1 MHSVRWGTVYFGS
14 VSCTGPTVDPV
25 SFMHISQGL
34 LLCTVGVWVVAG
46 HEMLPLP
53 TNSIL
58 ISSPH
63 PIMAAS
69 GWYTC

>member
-1 MHSVRWGTVYFGS
+1 MHSVRCGIVYFGA

-25 SFMHISQGL
+25 SFMHISQGGR
-34 LLCTVGVWVVAG
+34 LLCTVGTWVVAG
-46 HEMLPLP
+46 NEMLPLP

-63 PIMAAS
+63 PIMATSWAE
-69 GWYTC
+69 G